1 MVKKITLLQPFMEE
15 GMFRWIP
22 PKTWKYHGLARGDP
36 LLKGNETMKFFI
48 DTANTDEI
56 RKAYEM
62 GVIDGVTTNPSLIS
76 KENRDFESLIKEIFQ
91 IIQGLPISLEVLSLK
106 FEGMVEEARGLAK
119 MGENIV
125 VKIPMTAEGLKAIKV
140 LISEGIKTN
149 TTLVFSPT
157 QALLAAKAGTTYV
170 SPFIGRLDDISQTG
184 MDLVE
189 QIVAIFD
196 NYGFESEV
204 IVSSIR
210 HPIHVL
216 EAALIGADVAT
227 IPYKVIEQ
235 LVRHPLTD
243 IGIDRFLAD
252 WKKVPKK

>member
-1 MVKKITLLQPFMEE
+1 
-15 GMFRWIP
+15 
-22 PKTWKYHGLARGDP
+22 
-36 LLKGNETMKFFI
+36 MKFFI
-48 DTANTDEI
+48 DTANPGEI

-62 GVIDGVTTNPSLIS
+62 GVIDGVTTNPTLIS
-76 KENRDFESLIKEIFQ
+76 KENRGFESLIQEICK
-91 IIQGLPISLEVLSLK
+91 IIRGLPISLEVLSLEA
-106 FEGMVEEARGLAK
+106 EGMIGEARKLSK
-119 MGENIV
+119 MGDNIV
-125 VKIPMTAEGLKAIKV
+125 VKIPMTAEGLKAIKILV
-140 LISEGIKTN
+140 SEKIKTN

-184 MDLVE
+184 MELIE
-189 QIVAIFD
+189 QIVTIFS
-196 NYGFESEV
+196 NYNFESQV
-204 IVSSIR
+204 IVASIR

-235 LVRHPLTD
+235 LVKHPLTD
-243 IGIDRFLAD
+243 IGIERFLED

>member
-1 MVKKITLLQPFMEE
+1 M
-15 GMFRWIP
+15 
-22 PKTWKYHGLARGDP
+22 
-36 LLKGNETMKFFI
+36 MKFFI
-48 DTANTDEI
+48 DTANPDEI
-56 RKAYEM
+56 KRAYEM
-62 GVIDGVTTNPSLIS
+62 GVIDGVTTNPTLIS
-76 KENRDFESLIKEIFQ
+76 KEKKDFESLIEEICK
-91 IIQGLPISLEVLSLK
+91 IIKGLPISLEVLSLNS
-106 FEGMVEEARGLAK
+106 EGMIEEARRLSK

-125 VKIPMTAEGLKAIKV
+125 VKIPMTTEGLKAIKTLV
-140 LISEGIKTN
+140 SEGIKTN

-170 SPFIGRLDDISQTG
+170 SPFIGRLDDIAQTG
-184 MDLVE
+184 MELIE
-189 QIVAIFD
+189 QIVTIFT
-196 NYGFESEV
+196 NYGFESQV

-235 LVRHPLTD
+235 LVKHPLTD
-243 IGIDRFLAD
+243 IGIERFLAD

>member
-1 MVKKITLLQPFMEE
+1 
-15 GMFRWIP
+15 
-22 PKTWKYHGLARGDP
+22 
-36 LLKGNETMKFFI
+36 MKFFI
-48 DTANTDEI
+48 DTANPGEI
-56 RKAYEM
+56 RRACEM
-62 GVIDGVTTNPSLIS
+62 GVIDGVTTNPTLIS
-76 KENRDFESLIKEIFQ
+76 KENKDFESLIREICE

-106 FEGMVEEARGLAK
+106 SEGMIEEARKLTK

-125 VKIPMTAEGLKAIKV
+125 VKIPMTIEGLKAIKV
-140 LISEGIKTN
+140 LVSEGIKTN

-170 SPFIGRLDDISQTG
+170 SPFIGRLDDISQRG
-184 MDLVE
+184 MDLIE
-189 QIVAIFD
+189 QIVTIFN

-204 IVSSIR
+204 IVASIR

-235 LVRHPLTD
+235 LVQHPLTD
-243 IGIDRFLAD
+243 IGIEKFLAD

>member
-1 MVKKITLLQPFMEE
+1 MDYIFKVV
-15 GMFRWIP
+15 GRNS
-22 PKTWKYHGLARGDP
+22 YHLFFCLPGRIV
-36 LLKGNETMKFFI
+36 MKLFI
-48 DTANTDEI
+48 DTANPGEI
-56 RKAYEM
+56 KKAYEM
-62 GVIDGVTTNPSLIS
+62 GVIDGVTTNPTLIS
-76 KENRDFESLIKEIFQ
+76 KENKDFKSLIKEICE
-91 IIQGLPISLEVLSLK
+91 IIQGLPISLEVLSLNS
-106 FEGMVEEARGLAK
+106 EGMIAEAQKLSEIGQ
-119 MGENIV
+119 NIV
-125 VKIPMTAEGLKAIKV
+125 VKIPMTGEGLKAIKV
-140 LISEGIKTN
+140 LVSEGIKTN

-189 QIVAIFD
+189 QIVTIFD
-196 NYGFESEV
+196 NYDFESEV

-216 EAALIGADVAT
+216 EAALIGAHVAT

-235 LVRHPLTD
+235 LVKHPLTD
-243 IGIDRFLAD
+243 IGIERFLED

>member
-1 MVKKITLLQPFMEE
+1 
-15 GMFRWIP
+15 
-22 PKTWKYHGLARGDP
+22 
-36 LLKGNETMKFFI
+36 MKFFI
-48 DTANTDEI
+48 DTANIDEI

-62 GVIDGVTTNPSLIS
+62 GIIDGVTTNPSLIS
-76 KENRDFESLIKEIFQ
+76 KENRDFESLIREIRQ
-91 IIQGLPISLEVLSLK
+91 IIKGLPVSLEVLSLK
-106 FEGMVEEARGLAK
+106 FEGMVEEARSLAK

-125 VKIPMTAEGLKAIKV
+125 VKIPMTAEGLRAIKV

-189 QIVAIFD
+189 QIVTIFD
-196 NYGFESEV
+196 NYGFESKV
-204 IVSSIR
+204 IVSSVR

-235 LVRHPLTD
+235 LVTHPLTD

>member
-1 MVKKITLLQPFMEE
+1 
-15 GMFRWIP
+15 
-22 PKTWKYHGLARGDP
+22 
-36 LLKGNETMKFFI
+36 MKFFI
-48 DTANTDEI
+48 DTANPGEI

-62 GVIDGVTTNPSLIS
+62 GVVDGVTTNPTLIS
-76 KENRDFESLIKEIFQ
+76 KENRDFLSLIKEICE

-106 FEGMVEEARGLAK
+106 AEGMVKEARNLAEI
-119 MGENIV
+119 GTNVV
-125 VKIPMTAEGLKAIKV
+125 VKIPMTTEGLKAIKT
-140 LISEGIKTN
+140 LTAEGIKTN

-189 QIVAIFD
+189 QIVRIFK
-196 NYGFESEV
+196 NYEFGSKV

-210 HPIHVL
+210 HPIHVV

-227 IPYKVIEQ
+227 IPFKVIEQ
-235 LVRHPLTD
+235 LVQHPLTD
-243 IGIDRFLAD
+243 IGIEKFLAD
-252 WKKVPKK
+252 WKKVPIK

>member
-1 MVKKITLLQPFMEE
+1 M
-15 GMFRWIP
+15 
-22 PKTWKYHGLARGDP
+22 
-36 LLKGNETMKFFI
+36 MKFFI
-48 DTANTDEI
+48 DTANPDEI
-56 RKAYEM
+56 KRAYEM
-62 GVIDGVTTNPSLIS
+62 GVIDGVTTNPTLIS
-76 KENRDFESLIKEIFQ
+76 KEKKDFESLIDEICK
-91 IIQGLPISLEVLSLK
+91 IVKGLPISLEVLSLNS
-106 FEGMVEEARGLAK
+106 EGMIEEARRLSR

-125 VKIPMTAEGLKAIKV
+125 VKIPMTTEGLKAIKV
-140 LISEGIKTN
+140 LVSEGIKTN

-170 SPFIGRLDDISQTG
+170 SPFIGRLDDIAQTG
-184 MDLVE
+184 MELIE
-189 QIVAIFD
+189 QIVTIFT
-196 NYGFESEV
+196 NYGFESQV

-235 LVRHPLTD
+235 LVKHPLTD
-243 IGIDRFLAD
+243 IGIERFLAD

>member
-1 MVKKITLLQPFMEE
+1 
-15 GMFRWIP
+15 
-22 PKTWKYHGLARGDP
+22 
-36 LLKGNETMKFFI
+36 MKFFI
-48 DTANTDEI
+48 DTANPKEI

-62 GVIDGVTTNPSLIS
+62 GVIDGVTTNPTLIS
-76 KENRDFESLIKEIFQ
+76 KENRDFESLIKEICE
-91 IIQGLPISLEVLSLK
+91 IIQGLPISLEVLSLQSQ
-106 FEGMVEEARGLAK
+106 GMIEEARKLSK

-125 VKIPMTAEGLKAIKV
+125 VKIPMMGEGLKAIKI

-184 MDLVE
+184 MDLIE
-189 QIVAIFD
+189 QIMTIFN
-196 NYGFESEV
+196 NYSFESQV

-210 HPIHVL
+210 HPVHVV

-243 IGIDRFLAD
+243 IGIERFLED
-252 WKKVPKK
+252 WKKVPKQ

>member
-1 MVKKITLLQPFMEE
+1 
-15 GMFRWIP
+15 
-22 PKTWKYHGLARGDP
+22 
-36 LLKGNETMKFFI
+36 MKFFI
-48 DTANTDEI
+48 DTANPDEI
-56 RKAYEM
+56 KAAYEM
-62 GVIDGVTTNPSLIS
+62 GIIDGVTTNPTLIS
-76 KENRDFESLIKEIFQ
+76 KEKKDFESLIEEICK
-91 IIQGLPISLEVLSLK
+91 IIKGLPISLEVLSLNS
-106 FEGMVEEARGLAK
+106 EGMIEEARRLSR

-125 VKIPMTAEGLKAIKV
+125 VKIPMTTEGLKAIKALV
-140 LISEGIKTN
+140 SEGIKTN

-170 SPFIGRLDDISQTG
+170 SPFIGRLDDIAQTG
-184 MDLVE
+184 MELIE
-189 QIVAIFD
+189 QIVTIFT
-196 NYGFESEV
+196 NYGFESQV

-235 LVRHPLTD
+235 LVKHPLTD
-243 IGIDRFLAD
+243 IGISRFLED

>member
-1 MVKKITLLQPFMEE
+1 
-15 GMFRWIP
+15 
-22 PKTWKYHGLARGDP
+22 
-36 LLKGNETMKFFI
+36 MKFFI
-48 DTANTDEI
+48 DTANPDEI
-56 RKAYEM
+56 KAAYEM
-62 GVIDGVTTNPSLIS
+62 GVIDGVTTNPTLIS
-76 KENRDFESLIKEIFQ
+76 KEKKDFESLIEEICK
-91 IIQGLPISLEVLSLK
+91 IIKGLPVSLEVLSLNS
-106 FEGMVEEARGLAK
+106 EGMIEEARRLSR

-125 VKIPMTAEGLKAIKV
+125 VKIPMTTEGLKAIKALV
-140 LISEGIKTN
+140 SEGIKTN

-170 SPFIGRLDDISQTG
+170 SPFIGRLDDIAQTG
-184 MDLVE
+184 MDLIE
-189 QIVAIFD
+189 QIVTIFD

-204 IVSSIR
+204 IVASIR

-235 LVRHPLTD
+235 LVKHPLTD
-243 IGIDRFLAD
+243 IGIERFLAD

>member
-1 MVKKITLLQPFMEE
+1 
-15 GMFRWIP
+15 
-22 PKTWKYHGLARGDP
+22 
-36 LLKGNETMKFFI
+36 MKFFI
-48 DTANTDEI
+48 DTANIDEI

-62 GVIDGVTTNPSLIS
+62 GIIDGVTTNPSLIS
-76 KENRDFESLIKEIFQ
+76 KENRDFESLIREICQ

-204 IVSSIR
+204 IVASIR

>member
-1 MVKKITLLQPFMEE
+1 
-15 GMFRWIP
+15 
-22 PKTWKYHGLARGDP
+22 
-36 LLKGNETMKFFI
+36 MKFFI
-48 DTANTDEI
+48 DTANPGEI
-56 RKAYEM
+56 KKAYEM

-76 KENRDFESLIKEIFQ
+76 KEKRDFESLIKEICE
-91 IIQGLPISLEVLSLK
+91 IIQGLPISLEVLSLDSD
-106 FEGMVEEARGLAK
+106 GMIKEARKLSK
-119 MGENIV
+119 RGENIV
-125 VKIPMTAEGLKAIKV
+125 VKIPMTSEGLKAIKV
-140 LISEGIKTN
+140 LVSEGIKTN

-189 QIVAIFD
+189 QIMTIFD
-196 NYGFESEV
+196 NYNFQSQV

-235 LVRHPLTD
+235 LVKHPLTD
-243 IGIDRFLAD
+243 IGIERFLED

>member
-1 MVKKITLLQPFMEE
+1 
-15 GMFRWIP
+15 
-22 PKTWKYHGLARGDP
+22 
-36 LLKGNETMKFFI
+36 MKFFI
-48 DTANTDEI
+48 DTANPDEI
-56 RKAYEM
+56 KRAYEM
-62 GVIDGVTTNPSLIS
+62 GVIDGVTTNPTLIS
-76 KENRDFESLIKEIFQ
+76 KEKKDFESLIEEICK
-91 IIQGLPISLEVLSLK
+91 IIKGLPISLEVLSLNS
-106 FEGMVEEARGLAK
+106 EGMIEEARRLSR

-125 VKIPMTAEGLKAIKV
+125 VKIPMTTEGLKAIKV
-140 LISEGIKTN
+140 LVSEGIKTN

-170 SPFIGRLDDISQTG
+170 SPFIGRLDDIAQTG
-184 MDLVE
+184 MDLIE
-189 QIVAIFD
+189 QIVTIFT
-196 NYGFESEV
+196 NYGFESQV

-235 LVRHPLTD
+235 LVKHPLTD
-243 IGIDRFLAD
+243 IGIERFLAD

>member
-1 MVKKITLLQPFMEE
+1 
-15 GMFRWIP
+15 
-22 PKTWKYHGLARGDP
+22 
-36 LLKGNETMKFFI
+36 MKFFI
-48 DTANTDEI
+48 DTANPKEI

-62 GVIDGVTTNPSLIS
+62 GVIDGVTTNPTLIS
-76 KENRDFESLIKEIFQ
+76 KENRDFESLIKEICE
-91 IIQGLPISLEVLSLK
+91 IIQGLPISLEVLSLQSQ
-106 FEGMVEEARGLAK
+106 GMIEEARKLSK

-125 VKIPMTAEGLKAIKV
+125 VKIPMIGEGLKAIKV

-184 MDLVE
+184 MDLIE
-189 QIVAIFD
+189 QIMTIFN
-196 NYGFESEV
+196 NYSFESQV

-210 HPIHVL
+210 HPVHVV

-243 IGIDRFLAD
+243 IGIERFLED
-252 WKKVPKK
+252 WKKVPKQ